1 MPEVLSQNQIDALL
15 ASVMGGGSVEDTS
28 FEDDGKKYRNYDF
41 YSPKKFTKD
50 KLNIIKSAYENYCR
64 IASSR
69 INSLLR
75 VTSEVSLVT
84 VEEERYYEFSNA
96 LTDNDALTLIN
107 VKLSDNDDSNCIF
120 MHITTPLMLSMI
132 DRMLGGSGEQSN
144 VSSSYV
150 YTDIDLML
158 YENIAKYLVMVM
170 KDGWAN
176 FLDMDFKISRSETPH
191 GVLQEIGMDEIV
203 IIVVV
208 EVEINEVKG
217 KINICIPSTLLT
229 SIFAII
235 ESKKTPHGKLAGNEE
250 KTSQEIFK
258 SIKGSTLDI
267 SARIG
272 DATVLL
278 KDIYNLKEG
287 DIVNMNRPKNSDVD
301 IYVGNKPWFKG
312 KLGVLNKNIAVRI
325 SDVNTN

>member
-1 MPEVLSQNQIDALL
+1 MSEVLSQNQIDALL
-15 ASVMGGGSVEDTS
+15 ASVLDGGEVEDTAL
-28 FEDDGKKYRNYDF
+28 EDDGKKYRNYDF

-50 KLNIIKSAYENYCR
+50 KLNIIRNAYENYCR
-64 IASSR
+64 IVSSR

-75 VTSEVSLVT
+75 VSADVSLVT

-96 LTDNDALTLIN
+96 LTDNDALTLIDVN
-107 VKLSDNDDSNCIF
+107 LSGGDSKCIF

-132 DRMLGGSGEQSN
+132 DRMLGGSGEQLDIPA
-144 VSSSYV
+144 SYM

-158 YENIAKYLVMVM
+158 YENIAKYIVMVM
-170 KDGWAN
+170 KDGWSN
-176 FLDMDFKISRSETPH
+176 FLDMSFEIAHLETPH

-203 IIVVV
+203 IIVV
-208 EVEINEVKG
+208 IEVKINNVEG

-229 SIFAII
+229 SIFSII
-235 ESKKTPHGKLAGNEE
+235 ESKSAPHGRLSGGED
-250 KTSQEIFK
+250 KTSQEIFS
-258 SIKGSTLDI
+258 SIKGSTLEI
-267 SARIG
+267 CAKIG

-287 DIVNMNRPKNSDVD
+287 DVVNMNRSKNSDVD
-301 IYVGNKPWFKG
+301 IFVGDRPWFKG

-325 SDVNTN
+325 SDVNTK

>member
-15 ASVMGGGSVEDTS
+15 ASVIDGGTVENTS
-28 FEDDGKKYRNYDF
+28 FEDSGKKYRNYDF

-50 KLNIIKSAYENYCR
+50 KLNIIRSAYESYCR

-96 LTDNDALTLIN
+96 LSDNDALTLIN
-107 VKLSDNDDSNCIF
+107 VKLSGDDEGNSVF
-120 MHITTPLMLSMI
+120 MHTTTPLMLSMI
-132 DRMLGGSGEQSN
+132 DRMLGGSGEQPD

-158 YENIAKYLVMVM
+158 YENIAKYLVKVM
-170 KDGWAN
+170 KDGWSN
-176 FLDMDFKISRSETPH
+176 YLDMDFQISKLETPH
-191 GVLQEIGMDEIV
+191 GLLQEIGMDEIV
-203 IIVVV
+203 IIVVI
-208 EVEINEVKG
+208 EVEIKQAAG

-229 SIFAII
+229 NVFAII
-235 ESKKTPHGKLAGNEE
+235 ESKKTPHGRLAGNED
-250 KTSQEIFK
+250 KTSQEIFG
-258 SIKGSTLDI
+258 SIKGSSLEIT
-267 SARIG
+267 ARIG

-278 KDIYNLKEG
+278 KDIYDLKEG
-287 DIVNMNRPKNSDVD
+287 DIVNMNRPENSDVD
-301 IYVGNKPWFKG
+301 IYVGNRPWFKG
-312 KLGVLNKNIAVRI
+312 KLGVQNKNIAVKI
-325 SDVNTN
+325 SDVNKN